1 MANVTK
7 ADITLAV
14 SNQIEFS
21 EIPKY
26 AIEGI
31 IEAALRVIGGALA
44 AHQNVELR
52 GFGTFKPKHV
62 QARTGRNPRTGEA
75 VEIPARWTAKFK
87 PGKELDAA
95 LKES

>member
-7 ADITLAV
+7 ADIALAIR
-14 SNQIEFS
+14 SQSEFADT
-21 EIPKY
+21 PKHI
-26 AIEGI
+26 IEGI
-31 IEAALRVIGGALA
+31 IEAALRVIGGALV

-52 GFGTFKPKHV
+52 GFGVFKAKQV

-95 LKES
+95 LRES